1 MKFLTQHFDTQIQ
14 RVINLI
20 CLVNKK
26 VNNIMLTLE
35 EQRIQLEAIASDQAI
50 ASAKLDEA
58 MIELSGFPQKV
69 MDLQK
74 AIDDLIASSQPNPAQ
89 QAAFEQA
96 LANVSAKSTELLAK
110 ADNIANIV
118 PNPVV

>member
-1 MKFLTQHFDTQIQ
+1 MKLSIKHLDTQIH

-20 CLVNKK
+20 SLINAKADI
-26 VNNIMLTLE
+26 IMLTIE
-35 EQRIQLEAIASDQAI
+35 EQRTQLEAIAADQATV
-50 ASAKLDEA
+50 SAKLDEA
-58 MIELSGFPQKV
+58 FNELSGLPQKV
-69 MDLQK
+69 VDLQQ
-74 AIDDLIASSQPNPAQ
+74 AIDDLIVSSQPDPAQ

-96 LANVSAKSTELLAK
+96 LANVSVKSTELLAK

>member
-26 VNNIMLTLE
+26 VNNIMLTIE
-35 EQRIQLEAIASDQAI
+35 EQRIQLEAIAADQAI

-58 MIELSGFPQKV
+58 MTELSGFPQKV

-96 LANVSAKSTELLAK
+96 LANVSVKSTELFAK

-118 PNPVV
+118 PNPVE